1 MVVVINGV
9 KATQEDINRMWLEIE
24 KGTVILKK
32 INFESMFT
40 NFIVEEE

>member
-1 MVVVINGV
+1 MIVINGV
-9 KATQEDINRMWLEIE
+9 LATKEDINRMWLEIE

-32 INFESMFT
+32 INFGSMFT